1 MKNKQGFLP
10 NLLNKYGIRKLSAG
24 TASLLIGATLVFG
37 INGQVKAAETDNTF
51 SQNEDNKTNDSKSS
65 DEELVKS
72 EDDQI
77 SNTSADTTLES
88 EFEQNNNPSSIEEST
103 NRNDEDTLSQRT
115 STETETDTHVKSAD
129 NQTTNETTNKN
140 DDNAT
145 TNHTENTSD
154 ESTYQSDDLNTTQ
167 HDNSNTNQDTQSTLN
182 PTSKESSNKDEA
194 TSSTPKESTNI
205 EKTSLSNDTNHQ
217 TTDEVNHS
225 DSNNMTNST
234 PNDIENELD
243 TTQLT
248 SHDESP
254 SPQSD
259 NFTGFTNLMATP
271 LNLRN
276 DNSRINLLAATEDT
290 KPKTY
295 TKPNNSEYSYL
306 LNDLG
311 YDATTVKENS
321 NLRHAGIS
329 QSQDNTGSVIKLNLT
344 KWLSLQSNFVNGGKV
359 NLSFAQSDFYT
370 QIESIT
376 LSGVKMDT
384 TNNGQN
390 WSAPINGSTVNS
402 GEIGSVTNHEI
413 LITLKNSQTL
423 SSLGYSNN
431 RPVYLT
437 HTWTTND
444 GAIAEESIQVAS
456 ITPTL
461 DSKAP
466 NTTQK
471 SGFTAGR
478 VINKI
483 KYDSS
488 QKSIKSVHTFKP
500 NENFLQTDYRAVLY
514 VKEQVNKELIPYIDP
529 NSVKLYVS
537 DPDGKPIS
545 QDRYVNGSID
555 NDGLFDSSKIN
566 EISIKNNNT
575 SDQLSNART
584 SLDKNV
590 FFGTLGQSRSY
601 TISYKLK
608 DGYTLESVASKVS
621 ARETFD
627 SWMEVD
633 YLDSYDSGAPNK
645 RLFGSYASSYI
656 DMIDRI
662 APVAPKANNITT
674 EDTSI
679 KGTAEADTNINLT
692 FSDGRTLNGKVD
704 TNGNFSITIPSDY
717 VLTGKETIK
726 ITSIDKGDNVSPAIT
741 ISVIDKTPPAV
752 KAISNKTQE
761 VNTAFNPFIIEATD
775 NSGDKVMHDVRGLP
789 AGVTF
794 NNSSNMISGTP
805 TDVGSYTVTV
815 ISRDVKG
822 NETETSFKIN
832 VVDTTKPTVE
842 SVADQTQEV
851 NTEIEPIKIEATD
864 NSGQAVT
871 NKVEGLPDGV
881 TFDEATN
888 TISGTP
894 NEVGSYT
901 VTVTTTD
908 ESGNSETTTFTIDV
922 EDTTKPTVEDIAD
935 QTQEVNTEIT
945 PITIESEDNSGRAVM
960 NKVEGLP
967 DGVTFDETTNTIS
980 GTPNEVGS
988 YDIKVTTTD
997 ESGNSETTTFTI
1009 NVEDTTKPT
1018 VEDIAD
1024 QTQEVNTEIT
1034 PITIE
1039 SEDNSGQAVTNK
1051 VDGLPN
1057 GVTFDEA
1064 TNTISGTPN
1073 EVGSYDIKVTTTD
1086 ESGNVTETTFTI
1098 DVEDTTKP
1106 TVESVADQTQEVNTE
1121 ITPITIESEDN
1132 SDQAVT
1138 NKVEGLPDGV
1148 TFDETTNTISGT
1160 PSEVGSY
1167 TVTVTTTDESGNSE
1181 TTTFTINVED
1191 TTKPTVESVADQ
1203 TQEVNTEITPIT
1215 IESEDNSGQAVTNK
1229 VEGLPDGVTFD
1240 EATNTISGT
1249 PSEVGRYDVTVTTT
1263 DESGNSET
1271 TTFSINVEDTTKPT
1285 VESVADQT
1293 QEVNTEI
1300 TPITIESEDN
1310 SDQAVTNK
1318 VEGLPDGV
1326 TFDETTNTISGT
1338 PSEVGSYT
1346 VTVTTTDE
1354 SGNSETTTFTINV
1367 EDTTKP
1373 TVESVADQTQ
1383 EVNTEITP
1391 ITIESEDNSGQA
1403 VTNKVEGLPDGVT
1416 FDEATNTI
1424 SGTPSE
1430 VGRYDVTVT
1439 TTDESGNS
1447 ETTTFSINV
1456 EDTTKP
1462 TVEDIADQTQE
1473 VNTEIEPIKI
1483 EATDNSGQ
1491 AVTNKVEGLP
1501 AGVTFDEATNTI
1513 SGTPNEV
1520 GSYTVTVTTTDE
1532 SGNSETTTFTI
1543 DVKDTTKPTVESVA
1557 NQTQEVNTEIEP
1569 IKIEARDNSGQAV
1582 TNKVDGLP
1590 NGVTF
1595 DETTNTISGT
1605 PSEVGSYDIKVT
1617 TTDESGN
1624 ATETTFTID
1633 VEDTTKPTV
1642 ESVADQKQEVNTE
1655 IEPIKIE
1662 ATDNSGQAVTNK
1674 VDGLPAGVTF
1684 DEATNTIS
1692 GTPSEVGSYTV
1703 TVTTTDES
1711 GNATE
1716 TTFTIDVED
1725 TTKPTVEDIADQTQ
1739 EVNTEITPIKI
1750 EATDNSGQGVTNKVE
1765 GLPDGVTFDEA
1776 MNTISGTPSEVSSY
1790 DITVTTTDESGN
1802 SETTTFTIDVKDTT
1816 KPTVESVA
1824 DQKQEVNTE
1833 IEPIKIEAT
1842 DNSGQAVTNKV
1853 DGLPA
1858 GVTFDEATNTISGT
1872 PSEVGSYTV
1881 TVTTTDES
1889 GNATETTFTIDV
1901 EDTTKPTVESVADQT
1916 QEVNTEI
1923 TPITIESEDNSGQA
1937 VTNKVE
1943 GLPDGVTFDEAT
1955 NTISGTPSEVG
1966 SYDITVTTT
1975 DESGNSETTTFTID
1989 VEDTTKPTVESVVDQ
2004 TQEVNTEITPIK
2016 IEATDNSGQTVMNK
2030 VEGLPDG
2037 VTFDE
2042 ATNTISGTPSEVGSY
2057 TVTVTTTD
2065 ESGNATEITFTINV
2079 EDTTKPTV
2087 EDIADQ
2093 TQEVNTEITPI
2104 KIEATD
2110 NSGQG
2115 VTNKV
2120 DGLPDGVTFDEAT
2133 NTISGTPNEVGSY
2146 TVTVTT
2152 TDESGNATETTF
2164 TINVEDTTKP
2174 TVESVVDQT
2183 QEVNTEITPIN
2194 IEATDNSG
2202 QAVTNKVEGLPN
2214 GVTFDETTNTISGTP
2229 NEVGSYGITV
2239 TTTDESGNV
2248 TETTFTIDV
2257 EDTTKPT
2264 VESVADQTQE
2274 VNTEITPITIESEDN
2289 SGQAVTN
2296 KVEGLPDGVTFDE
2309 TTNTISGTPNEVGSY
2324 GITVTTTDESGNAT
2338 EITFTINV
2346 EDTTKPTVED
2356 IADQTQEV
2364 NTEIT
2369 PIKIEATDNSGQGV
2383 TNKVDGL
2390 PDGVTFDEA
2399 TNTISGTPNEV
2410 GSYTVTVTTTDE
2422 SGNATETTFT
2432 INVEDTTKPTVES
2445 VVDQTQEVNTEITPI
2460 NIEATDNSGQAVTNK
2475 VEGLPNGVTFD
2486 ETTNTISGT
2495 PNEVGSYGIT
2505 VTTTD
2510 ESGNVTETTFTIDVE
2525 DITKPTVESVAD
2537 QTQEINTEI
2546 EPIKIEATD
2555 NSGQVVTNKV
2565 DGLPDGVTFD
2575 EATNTISGTPNE
2587 VGSYGITVTTTD
2599 ESGNVT
2605 ETTFT
2610 IDVKDTTKPTV
2621 ESIANQT
2628 QEVNTEITPIT
2639 IESEDNSGQAVT
2651 NKVEGLPDGVTFDEA
2666 TNTISGTPSEVG
2678 SYTVTVTTTDES
2690 GNATE
2695 TTFTINVEDT
2705 TKPTVESVADQTQ
2718 EVNTEIEPIKIEA
2731 TDNSGQMVTN
2741 KVDGLPDGLTF
2752 DEATNTISGTP
2763 NEVGSYGITVTTTD
2777 ESGNVTET
2785 TFTIDVKDTTKPT
2798 VESVADQTQ
2807 EVNTEIEPIK
2817 IEAKDNSGQAV
2828 TNKVEGLP
2836 DGVTFDEATNTIS
2849 GTPNEVGSYDI
2860 KVTTTD
2866 ESGNETETTFTIDV
2880 EDTTK
2885 PTVESVADQTQEV
2898 NTEITPITIESEDN
2912 SGQAITNKVEG
2923 LPDGVTFD
2931 EATNTISGTPN
2942 EVGRYDITVTTTDE
2956 SGNET
2961 ETTFTINVEDTTK
2974 PTVESIANQTQE
2986 VNTEITP
2993 ITIESEDNSGQ
3004 AVTNKVDGLPD
3015 GVTFDE
3021 ATNTI
3026 SGTPSEVG
3034 SYTVTVTT
3042 TDESGNETETTFTI
3056 NVEDTT
3062 KPTVESVADQTQE
3075 VNTEIEPIKIEATD
3089 NSGQAVTN
3097 KVDGLPDGLT
3107 FDEATNTISG
3117 TPNEV
3122 GSYGIT
3128 VTTTDE
3134 SGNET
3139 ETTFTIDVKDTT
3151 KPTVESVADQTQEVN
3166 TEIEPIKIEAK
3177 DNSGQAVTNKVEGL
3191 PDGVT
3196 FDEATNTISGT
3207 PSEVGSYTVTVTT
3220 TDESGNSETT
3230 TFTIEVKDTTKPTV
3244 EDIADQTQE
3253 VNTEIEPIKIEAK
3266 DNSGQA
3272 VTNKVDGLPAGVT
3285 FDEATNTISGTPTEV
3300 GKYLITITTIDKD
3313 GNTATTTLTIN
3324 IIDTT
3329 APEQPTINKVTE
3341 NSTEVSGR
3349 GEPGT
3354 IVEVT
3359 FPDGN
3364 KVEGKVD
3371 SDGNYHIQVPSETTL
3386 KGGQPLQVI
3395 AIDKAGNKSESTTT
3409 TVIDTTAP
3417 EQPTINKVTEN
3428 STEVSGRGEP
3438 GTIVEVTFPDGNKV
3452 EGKVDSDGNYHI
3464 QVPSETTLKGG
3475 QPLQVIAIDKAGN
3488 KSESTT
3494 TTVIDTTAPEQ
3505 PTINKVTENSTEVSG
3520 RGEPGTIVEVT
3531 FPDGNKVEGKVD
3543 SDGNYHIQIP
3553 SDEKFKVGQQLIVKV
3568 VDEEGNVSEPSIATV
3583 HEEDKNSEKPGT
3595 VTDTVTKNNS
3605 KSLKH
3610 KASEQQSYHNKS
3622 EKIMSVNKPTKIV
3635 EKDMSTYDYSRYSKD
3650 ISNKNNKSATFE
3662 QQNVS
3667 DINNNQYSRNKVNQP
3682 VKKSRTNEIN
3692 KDLPQT
3698 GEENLNKSTLFGT
3711 LVASLGALLLFFK
3724 RRKKDEDGKE

>member
-145 TNHTENTSD
+145 TNHTESTSD

-608 DGYTLESVASKVS
+608 DGYTLESIASKVS

-805 TDVGSYTVTV
+805 TDVGLYTVTV

-864 NSGQAVT
+864 NSGQTVM

-894 NEVGSYT
+894 SEVGSYT

-908 ESGNSETTTFTIDV
+908 ESGN
-922 EDTTKPTVEDIAD
+922 A
-935 QTQEVNTEIT
+935 
-945 PITIESEDNSGRAVM
+945 
-960 NKVEGLP
+960 
-967 DGVTFDETTNTIS
+967 
-980 GTPNEVGS
+980 
-988 YDIKVTTTD
+988 
-997 ESGNSETTTFTI
+997 
-1009 NVEDTTKPT
+1009 
-1018 VEDIAD
+1018 
-1024 QTQEVNTEIT
+1024 
-1034 PITIE
+1034 
-1039 SEDNSGQAVTNK
+1039 
-1051 VDGLPN
+1051 
-1057 GVTFDEA
+1057 
-1064 TNTISGTPN
+1064 
-1073 EVGSYDIKVTTTD
+1073 
-1086 ESGNVTETTFTI
+1086 TETTFTI
-1098 DVEDTTKP
+1098 NVEDTTKP

-1121 ITPITIESEDN
+1121 ITPIKIEARDN
-1132 SDQAVT
+1132 SGQAVT

-1181 TTTFTINVED
+1181 TTTFTIDVKD
-1191 TTKPTVESVADQ
+1191 TTKPTVEDIVDQ

-1215 IESEDNSGQAVTNK
+1215 IESEDNSG
-1229 VEGLPDGVTFD
+1229 
-1240 EATNTISGT
+1240 
-1249 PSEVGRYDVTVTTT
+1249 
-1263 DESGNSET
+1263 
-1271 TTFSINVEDTTKPT
+1271 
-1285 VESVADQT
+1285 
-1293 QEVNTEI
+1293 
-1300 TPITIESEDN
+1300 
-1310 SDQAVTNK
+1310 QAVTNK

-1354 SGNSETTTFTINV
+1354 SGNSETTTFTIDV

-1373 TVESVADQTQ
+1373 TVESVADQKQ
-1383 EVNTEITP
+1383 EVNTEIEP
-1391 ITIESEDNSGQA
+1391 IKIEATDNSGQG
-1403 VTNKVEGLPDGVT
+1403 VTNKVDGLPAGVT

-1430 VGRYDVTVT
+1430 VGSYDIKVT

-1447 ETTTFSINV
+1447 ETTTFTIDV

-1473 VNTEIEPIKI
+1473 VNTEITPIKI

-1491 AVTNKVEGLP
+1491 T
-1501 AGVTFDEATNTI
+1501 
-1513 SGTPNEV
+1513 
-1520 GSYTVTVTTTDE
+1520 
-1532 SGNSETTTFTI
+1532 
-1543 DVKDTTKPTVESVA
+1543 
-1557 NQTQEVNTEIEP
+1557 
-1569 IKIEARDNSGQAV
+1569 V

-1590 NGVTF
+1590 DGVTF
-1595 DETTNTISGT
+1595 DEATNTISGT

-1633 VEDTTKPTV
+1633 VEDTSKPTV
-1642 ESVADQKQEVNTE
+1642 ESVADQTQEVNTE
-1655 IEPIKIE
+1655 ITPIKIE
-1662 ATDNSGQAVTNK
+1662 ARDNSGQAVTNK

-1692 GTPSEVGSYTV
+1692 GTPSEVGSYDV

-1716 TTFTIDVED
+1716 ITFTINVED

-1765 GLPDGVTFDEA
+1765 GLPDGVTFDETTNTISGTPNEVGSYTVTVTTTDESGNA
-1776 MNTISGTPSEVSSY
+1776 TETTFTIDVEDTTKPTVESIADQTQEINTEIEPIKIEATDNSGQAVTNKVDGLPAGVTFDETTNTISGTPSKVGSY

-1802 SETTTFTIDVKDTT
+1802 SETTTFTINVEDTT

-1824 DQKQEVNTE
+1824 DQTQEVNTEIEPIKIEAKDNSGQAVTNKVDGLPAGVTYDEVTNTISGTPSEVGSYTVTVTTTDESGNATETTFTIDVKDTTKPTVEDIADQKQEVNTEIEPIKIEATDNSGQAVTNKVEGLPDGVTFDETTNTISGTPSETGSYTVTVTTTDESGNSETTTFTIDVEDTTKPTVESVADQTQEVNTEITPIKIEARDNSGQTVTNKVDGLPNGVTFDETTNTISGTPSEVGSYDIKVTTTDESGNETETTFTIDVEDTTKPTVKDIADQTQEVNTE

-1937 VTNKVE
+1937 VTNKVDGLPDGVTFDEAANTISGTPSEVGSYDIKVTTTDESGNATETTFTIDVEDTSKPTVESVANQTQEVNTEITPIKIEATDNSGQTVTNKVE
-1943 GLPDGVTFDEAT
+1943 GLPDGVTFDEATNTISGTPNEVGSYDIKVTTTDESGNATETTFTINVEDTTKPTVEDIADQTQEVNTEITPITIESEDNSGQVVTNKVEGLPDGVTFDEATNTISGTPSEVGRYDITVTTTDESGNATETTFTIDVEDTTKPTVESVADQTQEVNTEIEPIKIEATDNSGQAVTNKVDGLPAGVTFDETT

-1989 VEDTTKPTVESVVDQ
+1989 VKDTTKPTVESVADQ
-2004 TQEVNTEITPIK
+2004 TQEVNTEIEPIK
-2016 IEATDNSGQTVMNK
+2016 IESEDNSGRAVMNK

-2057 TVTVTTTD
+2057 
-2065 ESGNATEITFTINV
+2065 
-2079 EDTTKPTV
+2079 
-2087 EDIADQ
+2087 DI
-2093 TQEVNTEITPI
+2093 
-2104 KIEATD
+2104 K
-2110 NSGQG
+2110 
-2115 VTNKV
+2115 
-2120 DGLPDGVTFDEAT
+2120 
-2133 NTISGTPNEVGSY
+2133 
-2146 TVTVTT
+2146 
-2152 TDESGNATETTF
+2152 
-2164 TINVEDTTKP
+2164 
-2174 TVESVVDQT
+2174 
-2183 QEVNTEITPIN
+2183 
-2194 IEATDNSG
+2194 
-2202 QAVTNKVEGLPN
+2202 
-2214 GVTFDETTNTISGTP
+2214 
-2229 NEVGSYGITV
+2229 V

-2264 VESVADQTQE
+2264 VE
-2274 VNTEITPITIESEDN
+2274 
-2289 SGQAVTN
+2289 
-2296 KVEGLPDGVTFDE
+2296 
-2309 TTNTISGTPNEVGSY
+2309 
-2324 GITVTTTDESGNAT
+2324 
-2338 EITFTINV
+2338 
-2346 EDTTKPTVED
+2346 D

-2364 NTEIT
+2364 NTEI
-2369 PIKIEATDNSGQGV
+2369 
-2383 TNKVDGL
+2383 
-2390 PDGVTFDEA
+2390 
-2399 TNTISGTPNEV
+2399 
-2410 GSYTVTVTTTDE
+2410 
-2422 SGNATETTFT
+2422 
-2432 INVEDTTKPTVES
+2432 
-2445 VVDQTQEVNTEITPI
+2445 
-2460 NIEATDNSGQAVTNK
+2460 
-2475 VEGLPNGVTFD
+2475 
-2486 ETTNTISGT
+2486 
-2495 PNEVGSYGIT
+2495 
-2505 VTTTD
+2505 
-2510 ESGNVTETTFTIDVE
+2510 
-2525 DITKPTVESVAD
+2525 
-2537 QTQEINTEI
+2537 
-2546 EPIKIEATD
+2546 EPIKIEAR
-2555 NSGQVVTNKV
+2555 
-2565 DGLPDGVTFD
+2565 
-2575 EATNTISGTPNE
+2575 
-2587 VGSYGITVTTTD
+2587 
-2599 ESGNVT
+2599 
-2605 ETTFT
+2605 
-2610 IDVKDTTKPTV
+2610 
-2621 ESIANQT
+2621 
-2628 QEVNTEITPIT
+2628 
-2639 IESEDNSGQAVT
+2639 DNSGQAVT

-2690 GNATE
+2690 GNSETTTFTIDVEDTTKPTVESVADQTQEVNTEIEPIKIEARDNSGQAVTNKVDGLPNGVTFDEATNTISGTPSEVGSYTVTVTTIDESGNATE

-2705 TKPTVESVADQTQ
+2705 TKPTVEDIADQTQEVNTEITPITIESEDNSGQAVTNKVDGLPAGVTFDEATNTINGTPSEVGSYDVTVTTTDESGNSETTIFTIDVKDTTKPTVESVADQTQEVNTEIESIKIEARDNSGQAVTNKVDGLPAGVTFDEATNTISGTPSEVGSYTVTVTTTDESGNSETTTFTIDVEDTTKPTVEDIADQTQEVNTEIDPIKIEATDNSGQAITNKVDGLPDGVTFDEVTNTISGTPSKVGSYTVTVTTTDESGNSETTTFTIDVEDTSKPTVESVADQTQ

-2731 TDNSGQMVTN
+2731 TDNSGQAVTN
-2741 KVDGLPDGLTF
+2741 KVDGLPDGVTF
-2752 DEATNTISGTP
+2752 DETTNTISGTP
-2763 NEVGSYGITVTTTD
+2763 SEVGSYDVTVTTTD
-2777 ESGNVTET
+2777 ESGN
-2785 TFTIDVKDTTKPT
+2785 
-2798 VESVADQTQ
+2798 A
-2807 EVNTEIEPIK
+2807 
-2817 IEAKDNSGQAV
+2817 
-2828 TNKVEGLP
+2828 
-2836 DGVTFDEATNTIS
+2836 
-2849 GTPNEVGSYDI
+2849 
-2860 KVTTTD
+2860 
-2866 ESGNETETTFTIDV
+2866 
-2880 EDTTK
+2880 
-2885 PTVESVADQTQEV
+2885 
-2898 NTEITPITIESEDN
+2898 
-2912 SGQAITNKVEG
+2912 
-2923 LPDGVTFD
+2923 
-2931 EATNTISGTPN
+2931 
-2942 EVGRYDITVTTTDE
+2942 
-2956 SGNET
+2956 T

-3042 TDESGNETETTFTI
+3042 TDESGNSETTTFTI
-3056 NVEDTT
+3056 EVKDTT

-3097 KVDGLPDGLT
+3097 KVDGLPDGVT

-3134 SGNET
+3134 SGNVT

-3395 AIDKAGNKSESTTT
+3395 AIDKAGNKSETTTT

-3452 EGKVDSDGNYHI
+3452 EGKVDSDGNY
-3464 QVPSETTLKGG
+3464 
-3475 QPLQVIAIDKAGN
+3475 
-3488 KSESTT
+3488 
-3494 TTVIDTTAPEQ
+3494 
-3505 PTINKVTENSTEVSG
+3505 
-3520 RGEPGTIVEVT
+3520 
-3531 FPDGNKVEGKVD
+3531 
-3543 SDGNYHIQIP
+3543 YIQIP

>member
-72 EDDQI
+72 EDDQT
-77 SNTSADTTLES
+77 SNTSTDTTLES

-145 TNHTENTSD
+145 TNHTESTSD

-194 TSSTPKESTNI
+194 TSSTPKESNNI

-276 DNSRINLLAATEDT
+276 DNPRINLLAATEDT

-584 SLDKNV
+584 NLDKNA
-590 FFGTLGQSRSY
+590 FFGPLGQSRSY

-608 DGYTLESVASKVS
+608 DGYTLESIASKVS

-645 RLFGSYASSYI
+645 RLLGSYASSYI

-662 APVAPKANNITT
+662 PPVAPKANNITT

-692 FSDGRTLNGKVD
+692 FNDGRTLNGKVD
-704 TNGNFSITIPSDY
+704 SNGNFSITIPSDY

-726 ITSIDKGDNVSPAIT
+726 ITSIDKGANVSPAIT

-794 NNSSNMISGTP
+794 NNSLNMISGTP

-822 NETETSFKIN
+822 NETKTSFKIN

-842 SVADQTQEV
+842 SV
-851 NTEIEPIKIEATD
+851 
-864 NSGQAVT
+864 
-871 NKVEGLPDGV
+871 
-881 TFDEATN
+881 
-888 TISGTP
+888 
-894 NEVGSYT
+894 
-901 VTVTTTD
+901 
-908 ESGNSETTTFTIDV
+908 
-922 EDTTKPTVEDIAD
+922 
-935 QTQEVNTEIT
+935 
-945 PITIESEDNSGRAVM
+945 
-960 NKVEGLP
+960 
-967 DGVTFDETTNTIS
+967 
-980 GTPNEVGS
+980 
-988 YDIKVTTTD
+988 
-997 ESGNSETTTFTI
+997 
-1009 NVEDTTKPT
+1009 
-1018 VEDIAD
+1018 
-1024 QTQEVNTEIT
+1024 
-1034 PITIE
+1034 
-1039 SEDNSGQAVTNK
+1039 
-1051 VDGLPN
+1051 
-1057 GVTFDEA
+1057 
-1064 TNTISGTPN
+1064 
-1073 EVGSYDIKVTTTD
+1073 
-1086 ESGNVTETTFTI
+1086 
-1098 DVEDTTKP
+1098 
-1106 TVESVADQTQEVNTE
+1106 
-1121 ITPITIESEDN
+1121 
-1132 SDQAVT
+1132 
-1138 NKVEGLPDGV
+1138 
-1148 TFDETTNTISGT
+1148 
-1160 PSEVGSY
+1160 
-1167 TVTVTTTDESGNSE
+1167 
-1181 TTTFTINVED
+1181 
-1191 TTKPTVESVADQ
+1191 
-1203 TQEVNTEITPIT
+1203 
-1215 IESEDNSGQAVTNK
+1215 
-1229 VEGLPDGVTFD
+1229 
-1240 EATNTISGT
+1240 
-1249 PSEVGRYDVTVTTT
+1249 
-1263 DESGNSET
+1263 
-1271 TTFSINVEDTTKPT
+1271 
-1285 VESVADQT
+1285 
-1293 QEVNTEI
+1293 
-1300 TPITIESEDN
+1300 
-1310 SDQAVTNK
+1310 
-1318 VEGLPDGV
+1318 
-1326 TFDETTNTISGT
+1326 
-1338 PSEVGSYT
+1338 
-1346 VTVTTTDE
+1346 
-1354 SGNSETTTFTINV
+1354 
-1367 EDTTKP
+1367 
-1373 TVESVADQTQ
+1373 
-1383 EVNTEITP
+1383 
-1391 ITIESEDNSGQA
+1391 
-1403 VTNKVEGLPDGVT
+1403 
-1416 FDEATNTI
+1416 
-1424 SGTPSE
+1424 
-1430 VGRYDVTVT
+1430 
-1439 TTDESGNS
+1439 
-1447 ETTTFSINV
+1447 
-1456 EDTTKP
+1456 
-1462 TVEDIADQTQE
+1462 
-1473 VNTEIEPIKI
+1473 
-1483 EATDNSGQ
+1483 
-1491 AVTNKVEGLP
+1491 
-1501 AGVTFDEATNTI
+1501 
-1513 SGTPNEV
+1513 
-1520 GSYTVTVTTTDE
+1520 
-1532 SGNSETTTFTI
+1532 
-1543 DVKDTTKPTVESVA
+1543 
-1557 NQTQEVNTEIEP
+1557 
-1569 IKIEARDNSGQAV
+1569 
-1582 TNKVDGLP
+1582 
-1590 NGVTF
+1590 
-1595 DETTNTISGT
+1595 
-1605 PSEVGSYDIKVT
+1605 
-1617 TTDESGN
+1617 
-1624 ATETTFTID
+1624 
-1633 VEDTTKPTV
+1633 
-1642 ESVADQKQEVNTE
+1642 
-1655 IEPIKIE
+1655 
-1662 ATDNSGQAVTNK
+1662 
-1674 VDGLPAGVTF
+1674 
-1684 DEATNTIS
+1684 
-1692 GTPSEVGSYTV
+1692 
-1703 TVTTTDES
+1703 
-1711 GNATE
+1711 
-1716 TTFTIDVED
+1716 
-1725 TTKPTVEDIADQTQ
+1725 
-1739 EVNTEITPIKI
+1739 
-1750 EATDNSGQGVTNKVE
+1750 
-1765 GLPDGVTFDEA
+1765 
-1776 MNTISGTPSEVSSY
+1776 
-1790 DITVTTTDESGN
+1790 
-1802 SETTTFTIDVKDTT
+1802 
-1816 KPTVESVA
+1816 
-1824 DQKQEVNTE
+1824 
-1833 IEPIKIEAT
+1833 
-1842 DNSGQAVTNKV
+1842 
-1853 DGLPA
+1853 
-1858 GVTFDEATNTISGT
+1858 
-1872 PSEVGSYTV
+1872 
-1881 TVTTTDES
+1881 
-1889 GNATETTFTIDV
+1889 
-1901 EDTTKPTVESVADQT
+1901 
-1916 QEVNTEI
+1916 
-1923 TPITIESEDNSGQA
+1923 
-1937 VTNKVE
+1937 
-1943 GLPDGVTFDEAT
+1943 
-1955 NTISGTPSEVG
+1955 
-1966 SYDITVTTT
+1966 
-1975 DESGNSETTTFTID
+1975 
-1989 VEDTTKPTVESVVDQ
+1989 
-2004 TQEVNTEITPIK
+2004 
-2016 IEATDNSGQTVMNK
+2016 
-2030 VEGLPDG
+2030 
-2037 VTFDE
+2037 
-2042 ATNTISGTPSEVGSY
+2042 
-2057 TVTVTTTD
+2057 
-2065 ESGNATEITFTINV
+2065 
-2079 EDTTKPTV
+2079 
-2087 EDIADQ
+2087 ADQ

-2146 TVTVTT
+2146 DIKVTT
-2152 TDESGNATETTF
+2152 TDESGNATET
-2164 TINVEDTTKP
+2164 
-2174 TVESVVDQT
+2174 
-2183 QEVNTEITPIN
+2183 
-2194 IEATDNSG
+2194 
-2202 QAVTNKVEGLPN
+2202 
-2214 GVTFDETTNTISGTP
+2214 
-2229 NEVGSYGITV
+2229 
-2239 TTTDESGNV
+2239 
-2248 TETTFTIDV
+2248 
-2257 EDTTKPT
+2257 
-2264 VESVADQTQE
+2264 
-2274 VNTEITPITIESEDN
+2274 
-2289 SGQAVTN
+2289 
-2296 KVEGLPDGVTFDE
+2296 
-2309 TTNTISGTPNEVGSY
+2309 
-2324 GITVTTTDESGNAT
+2324 
-2338 EITFTINV
+2338 TFTINV

-2369 PIKIEATDNSGQGV
+2369 PIKIEATDNG
-2383 TNKVDGL
+2383 
-2390 PDGVTFDEA
+2390 
-2399 TNTISGTPNEV
+2399 
-2410 GSYTVTVTTTDE
+2410 
-2422 SGNATETTFT
+2422 
-2432 INVEDTTKPTVES
+2432 
-2445 VVDQTQEVNTEITPI
+2445 
-2460 NIEATDNSGQAVTNK
+2460 
-2475 VEGLPNGVTFD
+2475 
-2486 ETTNTISGT
+2486 
-2495 PNEVGSYGIT
+2495 
-2505 VTTTD
+2505 
-2510 ESGNVTETTFTIDVE
+2510 
-2525 DITKPTVESVAD
+2525 
-2537 QTQEINTEI
+2537 
-2546 EPIKIEATD
+2546 
-2555 NSGQVVTNKV
+2555 
-2565 DGLPDGVTFD
+2565 
-2575 EATNTISGTPNE
+2575 
-2587 VGSYGITVTTTD
+2587 
-2599 ESGNVT
+2599 
-2605 ETTFT
+2605 
-2610 IDVKDTTKPTV
+2610 
-2621 ESIANQT
+2621 
-2628 QEVNTEITPIT
+2628 
-2639 IESEDNSGQAVT
+2639 
-2651 NKVEGLPDGVTFDEA
+2651 
-2666 TNTISGTPSEVG
+2666 
-2678 SYTVTVTTTDES
+2678 
-2690 GNATE
+2690 
-2695 TTFTINVEDT
+2695 
-2705 TKPTVESVADQTQ
+2705 
-2718 EVNTEIEPIKIEA
+2718 
-2731 TDNSGQMVTN
+2731 
-2741 KVDGLPDGLTF
+2741 
-2752 DEATNTISGTP
+2752 
-2763 NEVGSYGITVTTTD
+2763 
-2777 ESGNVTET
+2777 
-2785 TFTIDVKDTTKPT
+2785 
-2798 VESVADQTQ
+2798 
-2807 EVNTEIEPIK
+2807 
-2817 IEAKDNSGQAV
+2817 
-2828 TNKVEGLP
+2828 
-2836 DGVTFDEATNTIS
+2836 
-2849 GTPNEVGSYDI
+2849 
-2860 KVTTTD
+2860 
-2866 ESGNETETTFTIDV
+2866 
-2880 EDTTK
+2880 
-2885 PTVESVADQTQEV
+2885 
-2898 NTEITPITIESEDN
+2898 
-2912 SGQAITNKVEG
+2912 
-2923 LPDGVTFD
+2923 
-2931 EATNTISGTPN
+2931 
-2942 EVGRYDITVTTTDE
+2942 
-2956 SGNET
+2956 
-2961 ETTFTINVEDTTK
+2961 
-2974 PTVESIANQTQE
+2974 
-2986 VNTEITP
+2986 
-2993 ITIESEDNSGQ
+2993 GQ

-3015 GVTFDE
+3015 
-3021 ATNTI
+3021 
-3026 SGTPSEVG
+3026 
-3034 SYTVTVTT
+3034 
-3042 TDESGNETETTFTI
+3042 
-3056 NVEDTT
+3056 
-3062 KPTVESVADQTQE
+3062 
-3075 VNTEIEPIKIEATD
+3075 
-3089 NSGQAVTN
+3089 
-3097 KVDGLPDGLT
+3097 
-3107 FDEATNTISG
+3107 
-3117 TPNEV
+3117 
-3122 GSYGIT
+3122 
-3128 VTTTDE
+3128 
-3134 SGNET
+3134 
-3139 ETTFTIDVKDTT
+3139 
-3151 KPTVESVADQTQEVN
+3151 
-3166 TEIEPIKIEAK
+3166 
-3177 DNSGQAVTNKVEGL
+3177 
-3191 PDGVT
+3191 
-3196 FDEATNTISGT
+3196 
-3207 PSEVGSYTVTVTT
+3207 
-3220 TDESGNSETT
+3220 
-3230 TFTIEVKDTTKPTV
+3230 
-3244 EDIADQTQE
+3244 
-3253 VNTEIEPIKIEAK
+3253 
-3266 DNSGQA
+3266 
-3272 VTNKVDGLPAGVT
+3272 GVT

-3395 AIDKAGNKSESTTT
+3395 AIDKAGNKSET
-3409 TVIDTTAP
+3409 
-3417 EQPTINKVTEN
+3417 
-3428 STEVSGRGEP
+3428 
-3438 GTIVEVTFPDGNKV
+3438 
-3452 EGKVDSDGNYHI
+3452 
-3464 QVPSETTLKGG
+3464 
-3475 QPLQVIAIDKAGN
+3475 
-3488 KSESTT
+3488 TT

>member
-37 INGQVKAAETDNTF
+37 INGQVKAAETDNIV
-51 SQNEDNKTNDSKSS
+51 SQNGDNKTNDSESS
-65 DEELVKS
+65 DKELVKS
-72 EDDQI
+72 EDDK
-77 SNTSADTTLES
+77 TSSTSTDTNLES
-88 EFEQNNNPSSIEEST
+88 EFDQNNNPSSIEEST
-103 NRNDEDTLSQRT
+103 NRNDEDTLNQRT
-115 STETETDTHVKSAD
+115 STETEKDTHVKSAD
-129 NQTTNETTNKN
+129 TQTTNETTNKN

-145 TNHTENTSD
+145 TNHTESISD
-154 ESTYQSDDLNTTQ
+154 ESTYQSDDSKTTQ

-194 TSSTPKESTNI
+194 TSPTPKESTSI
-205 EKTSLSNDTNHQ
+205 EKTNLSNDANHQ

-225 DSNNMTNST
+225 DSDNMTNST
-234 PNDIENELD
+234 PNDTENELD

-276 DNSRINLLAATEDT
+276 DNPRINLLAATEDT

-295 TKPNNSEYSYL
+295 KKPNNSEYSYL

-321 NLRHAGIS
+321 DLRHAGIS

-344 KWLSLQSNFVNGGKV
+344 KWLSLQSDFVNGGKV

-376 LSGVKMDT
+376 LNDVKMDT

-390 WSAPINGSTVNS
+390 WSAPINGSTVRS
-402 GEIGSVTNHEI
+402 GLIGSVTNHDI
-413 LITLKNSQTL
+413 VITLKNSQTL

-431 RPVYLT
+431 KPVYLT

-461 DSKAP
+461 DSKAT
-466 NTTQK
+466 NTIQK
-471 SGFTAGR
+471 SDFTAGR
-478 VINKI
+478 MTNKI

-488 QKSIKSVHTFKP
+488 QNSIKSVHTFKP

-514 VKEQVNKELIPYIDP
+514 IKEQVNKELIPYIDP

-537 DPDGKPIS
+537 DPDGNPIS

-575 SDQLSNART
+575 SGQLSNART
-584 SLDKNV
+584 SLDRNV

-645 RLFGSYASSYI
+645 RLLGSYASSYI

-662 APVAPKANNITT
+662 PPVAPKANSITT

-679 KGTAEADTNINLT
+679 KGTAEVDTNINLT
-692 FSDGRTLNGKVD
+692 FNDGRTLNGKVD
-704 TNGNFSITIPSDY
+704 SNGNFSIAIPSDY

-761 VNTAFNPFIIEATD
+761 VNTEIEPIKIEATD
-775 NSGDKVMHDVRGLP
+775 NSGQAVTNKVEGLP
-789 AGVTF
+789 AGMTF
-794 NNSSNMISGTP
+794 DEATNTISGTP
-805 TDVGSYTVTV
+805 SEVGSYDITVTTTDENGNSETTTFT
-815 ISRDVKG
+815 IDV
-822 NETETSFKIN
+822 E
-832 VVDTTKPTVE
+832 DTTKPTVE

-864 NSGQAVT
+864 NSGRAVT
-871 NKVEGLPDGV
+871 NKVDGLPDGV

-894 NEVGSYT
+894 SEVGSYDIT
-901 VTVTTTD
+901 VTTTDESGNVTETIFTIDVEDTTKPTVESIAGQTQEVNTEIEPIKIEAKDNSGQTVTNKVDGLPDGVTFDEATNTISGTPSEVGSYDVTVTTTD
-908 ESGNSETTTFTIDV
+908 ESGNSETTTFTI
-922 EDTTKPTVEDIAD
+922 
-935 QTQEVNTEIT
+935 EV
-945 PITIESEDNSGRAVM
+945 
-960 NKVEGLP
+960 K
-967 DGVTFDETTNTIS
+967 
-980 GTPNEVGS
+980 
-988 YDIKVTTTD
+988 
-997 ESGNSETTTFTI
+997 
-1009 NVEDTTKPT
+1009 
-1018 VEDIAD
+1018 
-1024 QTQEVNTEIT
+1024 
-1034 PITIE
+1034 
-1039 SEDNSGQAVTNK
+1039 
-1051 VDGLPN
+1051 
-1057 GVTFDEA
+1057 
-1064 TNTISGTPN
+1064 
-1073 EVGSYDIKVTTTD
+1073 
-1086 ESGNVTETTFTI
+1086 
-1098 DVEDTTKP
+1098 DTTKP

-1121 ITPITIESEDN
+1121 IEPIKIEARDN
-1132 SDQAVT
+1132 SGQAVT
-1138 NKVEGLPDGV
+1138 NKVDGLPDGV
-1148 TFDETTNTISGT
+1148 TFDEATNTISGT

-1167 TVTVTTTDESGNSE
+1167 DITVTTTDESGNVTE
-1181 TTTFTINVED
+1181 TTFTIEVED
-1191 TTKPTVESVADQ
+1191 TTKPTVENVADQ

-1215 IESEDNSGQAVTNK
+1215 IESEDNSGQTVTNK
-1229 VEGLPDGVTFD
+1229 VD
-1240 EATNTISGT
+1240 
-1249 PSEVGRYDVTVTTT
+1249 
-1263 DESGNSET
+1263 
-1271 TTFSINVEDTTKPT
+1271 
-1285 VESVADQT
+1285 
-1293 QEVNTEI
+1293 
-1300 TPITIESEDN
+1300 
-1310 SDQAVTNK
+1310 
-1318 VEGLPDGV
+1318 GLPDGV

-1338 PSEVGSYT
+1338 PSKVGSYDI
-1346 VTVTTTDE
+1346 TVTTTDE
-1354 SGNSETTTFTINV
+1354 SGNATETTFTIEV

-1373 TVESVADQTQ
+1373 TVENVAGQTQ

-1391 ITIESEDNSGQA
+1391 IKIEATDNSGQT
-1403 VTNKVEGLPDGVT
+1403 VTNKVDGLPDGIT

-1430 VGRYDVTVT
+1430 VGSYDITVT
-1439 TTDESGNS
+1439 TTDESGNAT
-1447 ETTTFSINV
+1447 ETTFTINV

-1483 EATDNSGQ
+1483 EATDNGGQ
-1491 AVTNKVEGLP
+1491 AVTNKVDGLP
-1501 AGVTFDEATNTI
+1501 DGVTFDEATNTI
-1513 SGTPNEV
+1513 SGTPSEV
-1520 GSYTVTVTTTDE
+1520 GSYDIIVTTTDE
-1532 SGNSETTTFTI
+1532 NGNSETTTFTI
-1543 DVKDTTKPTVESVA
+1543 DVEDTTKPTVESVVD
-1557 NQTQEVNTEIEP
+1557 QTQEVNTEITP
-1569 IKIEARDNSGQAV
+1569 IKIEATDNSGQAV
-1582 TNKVDGLP
+1582 ANKVDGLP

-1605 PSEVGSYDIKVT
+1605 PSEVGSYDIIVT

-1624 ATETTFTID
+1624 VTETIFTID

-1642 ESVADQKQEVNTE
+1642 ESIAGQTQEVNTE

-1674 VDGLPAGVTF
+1674 VDGLP
-1684 DEATNTIS
+1684 N
-1692 GTPSEVGSYTV
+1692 
-1703 TVTTTDES
+1703 
-1711 GNATE
+1711 
-1716 TTFTIDVED
+1716 
-1725 TTKPTVEDIADQTQ
+1725 
-1739 EVNTEITPIKI
+1739 
-1750 EATDNSGQGVTNKVE
+1750 
-1765 GLPDGVTFDEA
+1765 
-1776 MNTISGTPSEVSSY
+1776 
-1790 DITVTTTDESGN
+1790 
-1802 SETTTFTIDVKDTT
+1802 
-1816 KPTVESVA
+1816 
-1824 DQKQEVNTE
+1824 
-1833 IEPIKIEAT
+1833 
-1842 DNSGQAVTNKV
+1842 
-1853 DGLPA
+1853 

-1943 GLPDGVTFDEAT
+1943 GLPAGMTFDETTNTISGTPSEVGSYTVTVTTTDESGNETETTFTIDVEDTTKPTVESIANQTQEVNTEITPIKIEATDNSGQAVTNKVDGLPNGVTFDETTNTISGTPSEVGSYDIKVTTTDESGNATETTFTINVEDTTKPTVESVADQTQEINTEIEPIKIEARDNSGQAVTNKVDGLPDGVTFDEAT

-1975 DESGNSETTTFTID
+1975 DESGNATETTFTID
-1989 VEDTTKPTVESVVDQ
+1989 VEDTTKPTVESIADQTQEVNTEITPITIESEDNSGQAVTNKVEGLPNGVTFDEATNTISGTPSEVGSYDITVTTTDKNGNSETTTFTIDVQDTTKPTVESVADQTQEVNTEITPITIESEDNSGQTVTNKVDGLPDDVTFDEATNTISGTPSKVGSYDITVTTTDESGNATETTFTIDVEDTTKPTVEDIADQTQEINTEIEPIKIEARDNSGQAVTNKVDGLPDGVTFDEATNTISGTPSEVGSYDITVTTTDESGNATETTFTIDVEDTTKPTVEDIADQTQEINTEIEPIKIEARDNSGQAVTNKVDGLPDGVTFDEATNTISGTPSEVGSYDITVTTTDESGNATETTFTIDVEDTTKPTVEDITDQ

-2016 IEATDNSGQTVMNK
+2016 IEARDNSGQTVTNK
-2030 VEGLPDG
+2030 VDGLPDG

-2065 ESGNATEITFTINV
+2065 ESSNATETTFTIDV

-2110 NSGQG
+2110 NSGQA

-2133 NTISGTPNEVGSY
+2133 NTISGTPSEVGSY
-2146 TVTVTT
+2146 
-2152 TDESGNATETTF
+2152 D
-2164 TINVEDTTKP
+2164 
-2174 TVESVVDQT
+2174 
-2183 QEVNTEITPIN
+2183 
-2194 IEATDNSG
+2194 
-2202 QAVTNKVEGLPN
+2202 
-2214 GVTFDETTNTISGTP
+2214 
-2229 NEVGSYGITV
+2229 ITV
-2239 TTTDESGNV
+2239 TTTDENGNSE
-2248 TETTFTIDV
+2248 TTTFTIDV

-2264 VESVADQTQE
+2264 VE
-2274 VNTEITPITIESEDN
+2274 
-2289 SGQAVTN
+2289 
-2296 KVEGLPDGVTFDE
+2296 
-2309 TTNTISGTPNEVGSY
+2309 
-2324 GITVTTTDESGNAT
+2324 
-2338 EITFTINV
+2338 
-2346 EDTTKPTVED
+2346 
-2356 IADQTQEV
+2356 
-2364 NTEIT
+2364 
-2369 PIKIEATDNSGQGV
+2369 
-2383 TNKVDGL
+2383 
-2390 PDGVTFDEA
+2390 
-2399 TNTISGTPNEV
+2399 
-2410 GSYTVTVTTTDE
+2410 
-2422 SGNATETTFT
+2422 
-2432 INVEDTTKPTVES
+2432 
-2445 VVDQTQEVNTEITPI
+2445 
-2460 NIEATDNSGQAVTNK
+2460 
-2475 VEGLPNGVTFD
+2475 
-2486 ETTNTISGT
+2486 
-2495 PNEVGSYGIT
+2495 
-2505 VTTTD
+2505 
-2510 ESGNVTETTFTIDVE
+2510 
-2525 DITKPTVESVAD
+2525 DITD
-2537 QTQEINTEI
+2537 QTQEINTEMT
-2546 EPIKIEATD
+2546 PIKIEAT
-2555 NSGQVVTNKV
+2555 
-2565 DGLPDGVTFD
+2565 
-2575 EATNTISGTPNE
+2575 
-2587 VGSYGITVTTTD
+2587 
-2599 ESGNVT
+2599 
-2605 ETTFT
+2605 
-2610 IDVKDTTKPTV
+2610 
-2621 ESIANQT
+2621 
-2628 QEVNTEITPIT
+2628 
-2639 IESEDNSGQAVT
+2639 DNSGQAVT

-2678 SYTVTVTTTDES
+2678 SYD
-2690 GNATE
+2690 
-2695 TTFTINVEDT
+2695 
-2705 TKPTVESVADQTQ
+2705 
-2718 EVNTEIEPIKIEA
+2718 
-2731 TDNSGQMVTN
+2731 
-2741 KVDGLPDGLTF
+2741 
-2752 DEATNTISGTP
+2752 
-2763 NEVGSYGITVTTTD
+2763 ITVTTTD
-2777 ESGNVTET
+2777 ENGNSET
-2785 TFTIDVKDTTKPT
+2785 
-2798 VESVADQTQ
+2798 
-2807 EVNTEIEPIK
+2807 
-2817 IEAKDNSGQAV
+2817 
-2828 TNKVEGLP
+2828 
-2836 DGVTFDEATNTIS
+2836 
-2849 GTPNEVGSYDI
+2849 
-2860 KVTTTD
+2860 
-2866 ESGNETETTFTIDV
+2866 TTFTIDV

-2885 PTVESVADQTQEV
+2885 PTVESVADQTQEI
-2898 NTEITPITIESEDN
+2898 NTEIEPIKIE
-2912 SGQAITNKVEG
+2912 A
-2923 LPDGVTFD
+2923 
-2931 EATNTISGTPN
+2931 
-2942 EVGRYDITVTTTDE
+2942 R
-2956 SGNET
+2956 
-2961 ETTFTINVEDTTK
+2961 
-2974 PTVESIANQTQE
+2974 
-2986 VNTEITP
+2986 
-2993 ITIESEDNSGQ
+2993 DNSGQ

-3042 TDESGNETETTFTI
+3042 TDESGNATETTFTI
-3056 NVEDTT
+3056 DVEDTT
-3062 KPTVESVADQTQE
+3062 KPTVEDIANQTQE

-3097 KVDGLPDGLT
+3097 KVDGLPDGVT

-3117 TPNEV
+3117 TPSEV
-3122 GSYGIT
+3122 GSYDIT
-3128 VTTTDE
+3128 VTTTDKN
-3134 SGNET
+3134 GNSET
-3139 ETTFTIDVKDTT
+3139 TTFTIDVEDTT

-3166 TEIEPIKIEAK
+3166 TEITPITIESEDNSGQTVTNKVDGLPDGVTFDEATNTISGTPSKVGSYDITVTTTDENGNATKTTFTIDVEDTTTPTVESVADQTLEVNTEINPIKIEATDNSGQAVTNK
-3177 DNSGQAVTNKVEGL
+3177 VEGLPAGITFDEATNTISGTPSEVGSYTVTVTTTDENGNATETTFTIDVEDTTKPTVEDITDQTQEINTEINPIKIETTDNSGQTVTNKVEGLPDGVTFNEATNTISGTPSEVGSYTVTVTTTDENGNATETTFTIDVEDTTKPTVEDITDQTQEINTEINPIKIEATDNSGQAVTNKVEGL

-3207 PSEVGSYTVTVTT
+3207 PSEVG
-3220 TDESGNSETT
+3220 
-3230 TFTIEVKDTTKPTV
+3230 
-3244 EDIADQTQE
+3244 
-3253 VNTEIEPIKIEAK
+3253 
-3266 DNSGQA
+3266 
-3272 VTNKVDGLPAGVT
+3272 
-3285 FDEATNTISGTPTEV
+3285 
-3300 GKYLITITTIDKD
+3300 KYLITITTIDKD

-3324 IIDTT
+3324 VIDTT
-3329 APEQPTINKVTE
+3329 TPEQPTINKVTE
-3341 NSTEVSGR
+3341 NSTEVNGR

-3354 IVEVT
+3354 VVEVT

-3371 SDGNYHIQVPSETTL
+3371 SDGNYHIQIPSETTL

-3395 AIDKAGNKSESTTT
+3395 AIDKAGNKSEATTT
-3409 TVIDTTAP
+3409 NVIDTTAP

-3438 GTIVEVTFPDGNKV
+3438 GTV
-3452 EGKVDSDGNYHI
+3452 
-3464 QVPSETTLKGG
+3464 
-3475 QPLQVIAIDKAGN
+3475 
-3488 KSESTT
+3488 
-3494 TTVIDTTAPEQ
+3494 
-3505 PTINKVTENSTEVSG
+3505 
-3520 RGEPGTIVEVT
+3520 VEVT

-3553 SDEKFKVGQQLIVKV
+3553 SDERFKVGQQLIVKV
-3568 VDEEGNVSEPSIATV
+3568 VDEEGNVSEPSITMV
-3583 HEEDKNSEKPGT
+3583 QKEDKNSEKLST
-3595 VTDTVTKNNS
+3595 VTGTVTKNNS

-3622 EKIMSVNKPTKIV
+3622 EKIKNVNKPTKIV

-3682 VKKSRTNEIN
+3682 VKKSRKNEIN

-3698 GEENLNKSTLFGT
+3698 GEENFNKSTLFGT

-3724 RRKKDEDGKE
+3724 RRKKDENDEKE